1 MLSRNGQYI
10 FFSLKNFGNKRV
22 FELNKHLFL
31 FLVKKWMYDFSI
43 GEQKVSGSV
52 LFSAFYRQFKVK
64 SLEK

>member
-1 MLSRNGQYI
+1 MDNVL
-10 FFSLKNFGNKRV
+10 FFFFCLNNFWNKCV

-31 FLVKKWMYDFSI
+31 FLVKKRIYDFSI
-43 GEQKVSGSV
+43 GEQKVSSSF